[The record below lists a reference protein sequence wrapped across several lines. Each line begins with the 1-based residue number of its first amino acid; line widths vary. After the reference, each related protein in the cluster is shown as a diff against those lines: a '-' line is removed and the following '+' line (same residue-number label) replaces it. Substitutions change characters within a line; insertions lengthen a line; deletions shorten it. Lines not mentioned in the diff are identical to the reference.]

1 MGLLLSNTALC
12 VGGNWM
18 TCELCEGKT
27 INNGRIKIRHYPP
40 DKNYLCY
47 WDKYFTVDIKIKYC
61 PMCGRKLDEE

>member
-1 MGLLLSNTALC
+1 MS
-12 VGGNWM
+12 
-18 TCELCEGKT
+18 CELCEGKT
-27 INNGRIKIRHYPP
+27 INNGRVKIRHYPP